1 MRKRFVVVIPN
12 DSGGEAVFPMKQ
24 WVREH
29 MQSEDLAIDLE
40 HSTSHQM
47 RLALRRAGW
56 TDTDTGTEIRL
67 VEPGTID
74 PLGLAVIEASDNEA
88 GDDDLGQSFALEFQL
103 RDFLAQNL
111 ETIKVGGTRLVLYT
125 DSKGRDGVEY
135 PTDVGPVDI
144 LAVDALGNFVVL
156 ELKRSRSPDHAI
168 GQLSRYMGWVK
179 NKMDKTKSVRGVI
192 VAKSITDNL
201 RYAASVIPNVDLY
214 EYQVKFELKHR
225 TDFETVLATAA
236 NSASQDKH

>member
-29 MQSEDLAIDLE
+29 MQPATLGIDPQ

-47 RLALRRAGW
+47 RLALKRSGW
-56 TDTDTGTEIRL
+56 TDKDTGAEIRL
-67 VEPGTID
+67 VAPGTID
-74 PLGLAVIEASDNEA
+74 PMELAVGDASDEE
-88 GDDDLGQSFALEFQL
+88 DDDDELEPSFALESQL

-111 ETIKVGGTRLVLYT
+111 ENIKVGGATLALYK
-125 DSKGRDGVEY
+125 DANARVGIEY
-135 PTDVGPVDI
+135 PTDVGPIDI
-144 LAVDALGNFVVL
+144 LAVDGSGNFVVL
-156 ELKRSRSPDHAI
+156 ELKRSRTPDHAI

-179 NKMDKTKSVRGVI
+179 YKMDQTKSVRGVI
-192 VAKSITDNL
+192 VARTISDNL

-214 EYQVKFELKHR
+214 EYQVEFQLKHVPG
-225 TDFETVLATAA
+225 F
-236 NSASQDKH
+236 